1 MMKLQVN
8 QTPKDFQGDPQTP
21 LLWVLRD
28 HLQLT
33 SVKYGCGQGLCG
45 ACSVHVDGALTR
57 SCSVS
62 AEDVQ
67 GQKISTLEGLPPR
80 IGQAIHAA
88 WIELDVPQCGYCQ
101 SGMQMA
107 AAALLKDNIKPSNDD
122 INDAM
127 KKNVCR
133 CGTYSRIRKAIQL
146 AAQKLA

>member
-1 MMKLQVN
+1 MKLQIN
-8 QTPKDFQGDPQTP
+8 QTPREFSGDPKTP

-28 HLQLT
+28 HLHLT

-62 AEDVQ
+62 ADEVA
-67 GQKISTLEGLPPR
+67 GQNVSTLEGLPSR
-80 IGQAIHAA
+80 IGQAVQMA
-88 WIELDVPQCGYCQ
+88 WTEVDVPQCGYCQ
-101 SGMQMA
+101 TGMQMA
-107 AAALLKDNIKPSNDD
+107 AAALLQENSRPTDED

-127 KKNVCR
+127 KKNICR
-133 CGTYSRIRKAIQL
+133 CGTYSRIRKAIHL

>member
-1 MMKLQVN
+1 MKLQVN
-8 QTPKDFQGDPQTP
+8 QRSRDFQGDPHTP

-28 HLQLT
+28 HLQMT

-45 ACSVHVDGALTR
+45 ACSVHVDGELTR

-62 AEDVQ
+62 ADEVQ
-67 GQKISTLEGLPPR
+67 KQAISTLEGLPPK
-80 IGQAIHAA
+80 IGQAIQVA

-107 AAALLKDNIKPSNDD
+107 AAALLQNNRQPSHED
-122 INDAM
+122 INEAM

>member
-1 MMKLQVN
+1 MKLQIN
-8 QTPKDFQGDPQTP
+8 QTPREFSGDPKTP

-28 HLQLT
+28 HLHLT

-62 AEDVQ
+62 ADEVA
-67 GQKISTLEGLPPR
+67 GQKVNTIEGLPSR
-80 IGQAIHAA
+80 IGQAVQMA
-88 WIELDVPQCGYCQ
+88 WTEVDVPQCGYCQ
-101 SGMQMA
+101 TGMQMA
-107 AAALLKDNIKPSNDD
+107 AAALLQENSRPTDED

-127 KKNVCR
+127 KKNICR
-133 CGTYSRIRKAIQL
+133 CGTYSRIRKAIHL

>member
-1 MMKLQVN
+1 MKLQVN
-8 QTPKDFQGDPQTP
+8 QMPRDFQGDPQTP

-45 ACSVHVDGALTR
+45 ACSVHVDGTLTR

-62 AEDVQ
+62 ADDVQ
-67 GQKISTLEGLPPR
+67 AQKISTLEGLPPR
-80 IGQAIHAA
+80 IGQAIQAA

-133 CGTYSRIRKAIQL
+133 CGTYSRIRKAIHL

>member
-1 MMKLQVN
+1 MKLQIN
-8 QTPKDFQGDPQTP
+8 LMPREFSGDPKTP

-28 HLQLT
+28 HLHLT

-62 AEDVQ
+62 ADEVA
-67 GQKISTLEGLPPR
+67 GQNVSTIEGLPSR
-80 IGQAIHAA
+80 IGQAVQMA
-88 WIELDVPQCGYCQ
+88 WTEVDVPQCGYCQ
-101 SGMQMA
+101 TGMQMA
-107 AAALLKDNIKPSNDD
+107 AAALLQENSRPTDED

-127 KKNVCR
+127 KKNICR
-133 CGTYSRIRKAIQL
+133 CGTYSRIRKAIHL